1 MSKICQITGK
11 KAMVGNNV
19 SHSKRRT
26 KRRFNVNLFT
36 KKFYYVEQDCWISL
50 NISAAGLRYINK
62 VGLDA
67 APVSYTHLQGVS
79 QQYLNYIE
87 RYKGMAI
94 DQMLRYKI
102 PASITLAQGLLESG
116 AGTSTWARK
125 ANNHFGIK
133 CGRAWKGPYVLQD
146 DDERNEK
153 FRKYRSVEESYEDH
167 SRFLQQARYSSLFDL
182 SPKDYKGWARGLKR
196 CGYATNPRYASL
208 LIDLIERYDLDQ
220 YDKYKS
226 SKLHFDYSSIDRQ
239 LNSESLPSHL
249 VYRNNE
255 NYYII
260 ARAGDTFDLLAE
272 ETRCV

>member
-1 MSKICQITGK
+1 M
-11 KAMVGNNV
+11 
-19 SHSKRRT
+19 
-26 KRRFNVNLFT
+26 LFGVT
-36 KKFYYVEQDCWISL
+36 SFLLQ
-50 NISAAGLRYINK
+50 A
-62 VGLDA
+62 
-67 APVSYTHLQGVS
+67 QGVS

-116 AGTSTWARK
+116 AGTSTLARK

-226 SKLHFDYSSIDRQ
+226 SKLHFDY
-239 LNSESLPSHL
+239 LSLIH
-249 VYRNNE
+249 
-255 NYYII
+255 I
-260 ARAGDTFDLLAE
+260 
-272 ETRCV
+272 

>member
-1 MSKICQITGK
+1 M
-11 KAMVGNNV
+11 
-19 SHSKRRT
+19 
-26 KRRFNVNLFT
+26 LFGVT
-36 KKFYYVEQDCWISL
+36 SFLLQ
-50 NISAAGLRYINK
+50 A
-62 VGLDA
+62 
-67 APVSYTHLQGVS
+67 QGVS

-116 AGTSTWARK
+116 AGTSTLARK

-182 SPKDYKGWARGLKR
+182 SPWFETLWLCHESALRFLADR
-196 CGYATNPRYASL
+196 
-208 LIDLIERYDLDQ
+208 
-220 YDKYKS
+220 
-226 SKLHFDYSSIDRQ
+226 FDRTVRLRPIRQ
-239 LNSESLPSHL
+239 VQIVE
-249 VYRNNE
+249 V
-255 NYYII
+255 
-260 ARAGDTFDLLAE
+260 AF
-272 ETRCV
+272 